1 MHFEASVLA
10 KLLTWAL
17 LCLPPIAANLFP
29 LDNVT
34 SHGLTRLKLYSPILL
49 CSHFGTIHDK
59 AMT

>member
-17 LCLPPIAANLFP
+17 LCLPPIATNLFP

-34 SHGLTRLKLYSPILL
+34 SQGLTQLKLYSPYSPLFPL
-49 CSHFGTIHDK
+49 RNHT
-59 AMT
+59 